1 MSRARSHAIVKAS
14 AVSETEYVSQTREGM
29 DNIADAIRTLAGAFC
44 SIAAGAHSDTD
55 GRQREMAAVFY
66 RDSQARFADIIRKMD
81 PKLEQELT
89 DYINGICKGKS
100 KR

>member
-14 AVSETEYVSQTREGM
+14 AVSETEYVSQTRE

-44 SIAAGAHSDTD
+44 SIAAGAHSDTH